1 MHAEISKL
9 TNQEVELKLK
19 DEDISILYII
29 QHHLL
34 NEKNVDFAG
43 VIIKHPLIKDFL
55 VKIITKEDPMEIL
68 ENSIK
73 SARDFALSFSE
84 SIESIFKS
92 ENK

>member
-1 MHAEISKL
+1 MNAEISKL
-9 TNQEVELKLK
+9 TNNEVELKFK
-19 DEDISILYII
+19 DEDISLLYII

-55 VKIITKEDPMEIL
+55 VKIITEDPMAKL
-68 ENSIK
+68 EKSIV
-73 SARDFALSFSE
+73 SAKEFAISFSD
-84 SIESIFKS
+84 SIESVFKR

>member
-1 MHAEISKL
+1 MNAEISKL
-9 TNQEVELKLK
+9 TNNEVELKFK

-55 VKIITKEDPMEIL
+55 VKIITEDPMTKL
-68 ENSIK
+68 EKSIV
-73 SARDFALSFSE
+73 SAKEFANSFSD
-84 SIESIFKS
+84 SIESVFKR

>member
-1 MHAEISKL
+1 MHAEISQL
-9 TNQEVELKLK
+9 TNEEVELKFK

-55 VKIITKEDPMEIL
+55 VKIIAKEDPLAQL
-68 ENSIK
+68 EKSII
-73 SARDFALSFSE
+73 SAKDFAISFSD
-84 SIESIFKS
+84 SIESVFKR
-92 ENK
+92 EK